1 MSGNSAKL
9 NALTRDLANKWKET
23 KNHWRDAKADEFERQ
38 YIEELLNNVDKAAGV
53 MEQLD
58 KLVAKIKHDCE

>member
-9 NALTRDLANKWKET
+9 SALSKALAVKWDET
-23 KNHWRDAKADEFERQ
+23 KNHWRDDKSLEFERQ
-38 YIEELLNNVDKAAGV
+38 YIEELLNNVDKAVTV

-58 KLVAKIKHDCE
+58 KLLAKVRHDCE

>member
-9 NALTRDLANKWKET
+9 SALSKALAVKWGET
-23 KNHWRDAKADEFERQ
+23 KNHWRDEKSQEFERQ
-38 YIEELLNNVDKAAGV
+38 YIEELLNSVDKAVTV

-58 KLVAKIKHDCE
+58 KLLAKVRHDCE

>member
-9 NALTRDLANKWKET
+9 SALSKALAVKWDET
-23 KNHWRDAKADEFERQ
+23 KNHWRDDKSLEFERQ
-38 YIEELLNNVDKAAGV
+38 YIEELLNNVDKALAV

-58 KLVAKIKHDCE
+58 KLLAKVRHDCE

>member
-9 NALTRDLANKWKET
+9 SALSKALAVKWDET
-23 KNHWRDAKADEFERQ
+23 KNHWRDDKSLEFERQ
-38 YIEELLNNVDKAAGV
+38 YIEELLNNVDKALTV

-58 KLVAKIKHDCE
+58 KLLAKVRHDCE

>member
-9 NALTRDLANKWKET
+9 SALSKALAVKWDET
-23 KNHWRDAKADEFERQ
+23 KNHWRDDKSQEFERQ
-38 YIEELLNNVDKAAGV
+38 YIEELLNNVDKAVTV

-58 KLVAKIKHDCE
+58 KLLAKVKHDCE

>member
-9 NALTRDLANKWKET
+9 SALSKALAVKWDET
-23 KNHWRDAKADEFERQ
+23 KNHWRDEKSQEFERQ
-38 YIEELLNNVDKAAGV
+38 YIEELLNSVDKAVNV

-58 KLVAKIKHDCE
+58 KLLAKVRHDCE

>member
-9 NALTRDLANKWKET
+9 SALSKALAVKWDET
-23 KNHWRDAKADEFERQ
+23 KNHWRDEKSQEFERQ
-38 YIEELLNNVDKAAGV
+38 YIEELLNNVDKAVTV

-58 KLVAKIKHDCE
+58 KLLAKVRHDCE

>member
-9 NALTRDLANKWKET
+9 SALSKALAVKWDET
-23 KNHWRDAKADEFERQ
+23 KNHWRDDKSLEFERQ
-38 YIEELLNNVDKAAGV
+38 YIEELLNSVDKAVTV

-58 KLVAKIKHDCE
+58 KLLAKVRHDCE